1 MKTKELRKK
10 IEEHCDI
17 LMAFENAISKQDFIR
32 MEMEHQRNII
42 SVWFNRDCG
51 AYGAYLNSRERK
63 MLKNIVENL

>member
-1 MKTKELRKK
+1 MKAKELRKK

-17 LMAFENAISKQDFIR
+17 LLAFSKPISKKDFIR

-63 MLKNIVENL
+63 MLKDIVEKL